1 MLQWSSLN
9 MTELFKKK
17 IRQLIS
23 QYIHLRCSLENRIF
37 KGERKRHR
45 LVLENVDIVEVAED
59 GTF

>member
-9 MTELFKKK
+9 MTELFKK
-17 IRQLIS
+17 IHQLIS
-23 QYIHLRCSLENRIF
+23 QYIHLRSSLENSIF

>member
-9 MTELFKKK
+9 MTELFKK
-17 IRQLIS
+17 IHQLIS
-23 QYIHLRCSLENRIF
+23 QYIQLRSSLENSIF